1 MEFSYREE
9 QQSLRELAGQILG
22 ERFTDDFRREFSR
35 SSEPYDRPL
44 WATLAQ
50 AGLLGTAIDEEHGG
64 TGLGLTELCL
74 LLEEQGRTLAAVPL
88 LATLV
93 LGALPVRKFG
103 SVAQRAALLPRV
115 ASGEILLTAALEE
128 TAGGDPLQPA
138 VKATP
143 GGEGW
148 RLRGVKS
155 CVPYGA
161 EAAVILVPART
172 GRQSVGVFLVDPKAR
187 GVRIESQR
195 TTSGEPQALVKL
207 TNVQVSAADVLGDAF
222 AGADIVRWIVE
233 HGHAALAAQQLGL
246 IAEALRRTVA
256 YTAGRVQFGRPTG
269 SFQSVQHRLADG
281 YIDIEAL
288 RSVTLRAIWALE
300 NDLPAT
306 AEVAAAK
313 WWAACGGHRV
323 THTAQHLHGGLGAD
337 IDYPIHAF
345 FLRAKQIELALGGAT
360 PMLAKIGRQLAS
372 GAVRPMT

>member
-9 QQSLRELAGQILG
+9 QQSLRQLAAQILG
-22 ERFTDDFRREFSR
+22 DRFTDDFRREFSR
-35 SSEPYDRPL
+35 SGEPYDRQL

-50 AGLLGTAIDEEHGG
+50 AGLLGTAIGEEHGG
-64 TGLGLTELCL
+64 TGLGLTELCF

-93 LGALPVRKFG
+93 LGALPVQKFG
-103 SVAQRAALLPRV
+103 SAAQCAALLPRV
-115 ASGEILLTAALEE
+115 VSGEALLTAALEE
-128 TAGGDPLQPA
+128 TGGGDPLRPA
-138 VKATP
+138 VKATAS
-143 GGEGW
+143 GEGW

-161 EAAVILVPART
+161 QAQAILVTART
-172 GRQSVGVFLVDPKAR
+172 GRHSVGVFLVDPQAR

-195 TTSGEPQALVKL
+195 TTSGEPQAQVTL
-207 TNVQVSAADVLGDAF
+207 TNVRVSAADVLGDALSG
-222 AGADIVRWIVE
+222 GAMVRWIVE
-233 HGHAALAAQQLGL
+233 RGPAALAAQQLGL
-246 IAEALRRTVA
+246 VAEALRRTAA
-256 YTAGRVQFGRPTG
+256 YTAERVQFGRPTG

-281 YIDIEAL
+281 YIDVEAL
-288 RSVTLRAIWALE
+288 RSVYLRAVWALE
-300 NDLPAT
+300 NDIPAT
-306 AEVAAAK
+306 AEVATAK

-360 PMLAKIGRQLAS
+360 PMLAKIGEQLAS
-372 GAVRPMT
+372 GAVRAMT